1 VRLVNFRIFSR
12 ACLSDFFVFFSF
24 CVSEWFGDARISVRS
39 FAIRSE
45 SFFHCH
51 LFSDDDYLINDTRL
65 NVYVCISR
73 LFFSSANVIF
83 LDWDREMIYDNEYEW
98 ECFWGTTGSAATCR
112 SFLLTCIFRE
122 TDGNCITFNA
132 TRRLTFE
139 VIVLLSRQMCRN
151 MNNYSSKIN
160 CYCCIY
166 FYNCYF
172 HFQ

>member
-1 VRLVNFRIFSR
+1 VPQWFFCVLQLLCVGVVCWRTNFR
-12 ACLSDFFVFFSF
+12 SF
-24 CVSEWFGDARISVRS
+24 VRS
-39 FAIRSE
+39 FAIGSE

-65 NVYVCISR
+65 NVYVCISC

-151 MNNYSSKIN
+151 MNNYSLKIN